1 MNTTVLSA
9 DHVSDPTHHG
19 SSQQATQGFVALDER
34 PTVLLV
40 DDEATNLQV
49 LRHTLNDRYRLV
61 FARDGQRA
69 LEIVRSTP
77 PDLVLLDI
85 MMPGLSGFDV
95 LRQLKADQSTS
106 GIPVIFV
113 SALAD
118 AASEEKGLELGAVDF
133 ITKPFNPHIVR
144 ARVRTHLTLVQ
155 SEEVLRTRVQIVHCL
170 GMAAEFKDTETGL
183 HVVRMSQYAKTLAVA
198 AGYGADAANEL
209 LLAAPMHD
217 VGKIGVPDA
226 ILQKPGPLSDQER
239 RIMQQHTIIGARI
252 LGEHSG
258 GLLRLASTIALSHHE
273 RWDGAGYP
281 HRLSGEAIP
290 HAARIVAVTDV
301 FDALT
306 SARPYKEAWSV
317 EDSMAFL
324 QRERGRH
331 FDPEL
336 VDAFVRCLPEV
347 LRVRET
353 WADRPG
359 AR

>member
-1 MNTTVLSA
+1 MNTTLVPAEQSSA
-9 DHVSDPTHHG
+9 EAREANGQHVSMR
-19 SSQQATQGFVALDER
+19 FVTPDER
-34 PTVLLV
+34 PTLLLV
-40 DDEATNLQV
+40 DDEAANLQV

-95 LRQLKADQSTS
+95 LRQLKADLSTS

-170 GMAAEFKDTETGL
+170 GTAAEFKDTETGL
-183 HVVRMSQYAKTLAVA
+183 HVVRMSHYARTLALA
-198 AGYGADAANEL
+198 AGYGSDAANEL
-209 LLAAPMHD
+209 MHD

-226 ILQKPGPLSDQER
+226 ILQKPGPLTSEER
-239 RIMQQHTIIGARI
+239 VIMQQHTVIGARI

-281 HRLSGEAIP
+281 HRLAGEAIP

-306 SARPYKEAWSV
+306 SARPYKAAWTV
-317 EDSMAFL
+317 DDSMAFL
-324 QRERGRH
+324 QRERGAH

-347 LRVRET
+347 LRVREA

-359 AR
+359 AH

>member
-1 MNTTVLSA
+1 VSGLTVA
-9 DHVSDPTHHG
+9 
-19 SSQQATQGFVALDER
+19 AER
-34 PTVLLV
+34 PTPMQQSDERATLLLV

-49 LRHTLNDRYRLV
+49 LRHTLNDRYRLL
-61 FARDGQRA
+61 FARDGARA
-69 LEIVRSTP
+69 LELVRSDP

-95 LRQLKADQSTS
+95 LKQLKADPATS
-106 GIPVIFV
+106 VIPVIFV

-170 GMAAEFKDTETGL
+170 GTAAEFKDTETGL
-183 HVVRMSQYAKTLAVA
+183 HVVRMSHYARTLALA
-198 AGYGADAANEL
+198 AGYASDAANEL

-226 ILQKPGPLSDQER
+226 ILQKPGPLTPEER
-239 RIMQQHTIIGARI
+239 RIMQQHTLIGARI
-252 LGEHSG
+252 LGEHAA

-273 RWDGAGYP
+273 RWDGEGYP
-281 HRLSGEAIP
+281 HGVAGEAIP
-290 HAARIVAVTDV
+290 HAARIVAVADV

-306 SARPYKEAWSV
+306 SARPYKPAWSV
-317 EDSMAFL
+317 EDAVDFL
-324 QRERGRH
+324 RRERGRH

-347 LRVRET
+347 LGIRET
-353 WADRPG
+353 WADRPLAG
-359 AR
+359 